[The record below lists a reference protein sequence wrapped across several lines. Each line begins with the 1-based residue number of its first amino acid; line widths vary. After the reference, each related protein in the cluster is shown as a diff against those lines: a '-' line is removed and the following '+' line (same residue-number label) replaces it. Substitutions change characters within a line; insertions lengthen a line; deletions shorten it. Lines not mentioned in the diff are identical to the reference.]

1 MSKQPKNL
9 NAVFGRL
16 RRRMLAA
23 QLSTEAVGRR
33 NIRNASEPA
42 RRTMPATPPEPPPR
56 LPGRALGE
64 YAPGGRPAGPHVM
77 LGTRDGHRV
86 EFHVQ
91 FRVVRRGR
99 AGPINRGL
107 TRRPDGGR
115 GASAVADAPSAP
127 ARVSPPCSPPA
138 IQRGGGGLTDCPQ
151 FRNRDPAT
159 LRVSHA

>member
-33 NIRNASEPA
+33 NIGNASEPA

-64 YAPGGRPAGPHVM
+64 YVPGGRV
-77 LGTRDGHRV
+77 
-86 EFHVQ
+86 
-91 FRVVRRGR
+91 
-99 AGPINRGL
+99 
-107 TRRPDGGR
+107 
-115 GASAVADAPSAP
+115 DAPGHTSCSAP
-127 ARVSPPCSPPA
+127 ASNSASSSASNSVLYDEGAPGRSTVA
-138 IQRGGGGLTDCPQ
+138 
-151 FRNRDPAT
+151 
-159 LRVSHA
+159 